1 MNPSTLIG
9 MVASI
14 ALMAV
19 ILLFGSDKPG
29 NFIDAPSLAI
39 VLGGTLAAT
48 FLSYPLREVLRVF
61 HLVSQVM
68 REEKL
73 NTKQDIEELVGLSKL
88 WVQGDLQAVEK
99 ARWLTL
105 IP

>member
-9 MVASI
+9 LVASV

-39 VLGGTLAAT
+39 VLGGVASTAWQL
-48 FLSYPLREVLRVF
+48 
-61 HLVSQVM
+61 
-68 REEKL
+68 
-73 NTKQDIEELVGLSKL
+73 GLSRL
-88 WVQGDLQAVEK
+88 GVLAFGPLLEES
-99 ARWLTL
+99 
-105 IP
+105 